1 MVTLFASQ
9 APVIAALLTGQEKQ
23 NTNGSV
29 TTGSG
34 KATTQP
40 VTEKEKETIAKAKA
54 EARMAK
60 AKARARVRVTKAK
73 ERMTKVRGKPR

>member
-1 MVTLFASQ
+1 M
-9 APVIAALLTGQEKQ
+9 
-23 NTNGSV
+23 

-40 VTEKEKETIAKAKA
+40 VTEREAIAKAKA

-60 AKARARVRVTKAK
+60 AKAGARVGVTKAK

>member
-1 MVTLFASQ
+1 M
-9 APVIAALLTGQEKQ
+9 TGQEKQ

-29 TTGSG
+29 TNGSG

-54 EARMAK
+54 KARMAK
-60 AKARARVRVTKAK
+60 AKARARVKTIKAK
-73 ERMTKVRGKPR
+73 ERMTKIKGNPR